1 MRRSLARVL
10 VLCAAALAAPISVHA
25 QPAAQVARAGAM
37 TSVDWSA
44 KLWEAGR
51 SGQFPG
57 VEALLDKVPPGDDAA
72 TARLAGD
79 AARLRHDLAAREQQR
94 VSRRDELRQKLGEA
108 LDKDGD
114 DVRTS
119 TALRW
124 AIELQMLASDREAF
138 LREPQMTGLINHAAS
153 AAHAA
158 EDRGDWLI
166 ASELYYRLHALTEEQ
181 GKFKGDAE
189 RLTQRLTMLRLYV
202 PHRLWELRNARA
214 LLEPK
219 GKPLPEYNPI
229 GLSFEEKLKGVDEAM
244 VVRGVMKTGEHV
256 DQVPLT
262 RVLQGGLRAV
272 RTMVTTTDLRAAF
285 PGLSDAAGVEAMT
298 GFLDREIA
306 GLDGA
311 KKPGVDQVSGLLERL
326 RAENEKGPRVFF
338 PAVLH
343 EFGAGAVGELDEFS
357 ALIWPDELARFQR
370 TTQGKVVGIGVQLQ
384 YDEQQ
389 NIQVVTPITGAPADR
404 AGLRAN
410 DLITRVDG
418 SGTAG
423 MSLDQAVDLIT
434 GPANTQVTVTIGR
447 RDADGTMHEQD
458 HTLTRAIIDI
468 TTVRGWR
475 RSGAG
480 ERDWDW
486 FLDKDA
492 GIGYVRLSQFTD
504 TTTRDLDAAIGKMK
518 ESGLHALVLDLRYNP
533 GGLLDQAVK
542 VVRRFVGVEH
552 GMIVSTAGQGGVVT
566 ERPQMTSPSD
576 ATLAGLP
583 LIVLINENSASAS
596 EIVSGAL
603 RYYTRTG
610 NPDATGAIPGLV
622 LGARSFGK
630 GSVQTLQPLG
640 VNAMTKYTVQYY
652 MVPDEIAGKRII
664 HRRPG
669 ATMWGIDPDLKV
681 EMLPRQMGDANVIRR
696 NADIARPG
704 DPPPQPV
711 KNADGELEPASNNP
725 DDLLGKGLDLQ
736 LETAILLLRARLVG
750 EGAAQARAEK

>member
-1 MRRSLARVL
+1 MRRSLAGVL
-10 VLCAAALAAPISVHA
+10 VLSAWAVAAPISAWA
-25 QPAAQVARAGAM
+25 QPQAQVAKAGAM
-37 TSVDWSA
+37 SSADWSR
-44 KLWEAGR
+44 KLWEAARG
-51 SGQFPG
+51 GQMPD
-57 VEALLDKVPPGDDAA
+57 VETLLDKVPPGDDAA
-72 TARLAGD
+72 TTQL
-79 AARLRHDLAAREQQR
+79 AARARQLRRDLDAREQQR
-94 VSRRDELRQKLGEA
+94 IARREELRRKLIEA
-108 LDKDGD
+108 LDTDGD

-124 AIELQMLASDREAF
+124 AIELQMLAPDREGF
-138 LREPQMTGLINHAAS
+138 LREPQIAGLVNHAAAS
-153 AAHAA
+153 AHAA
-158 EDRGDWLI
+158 EDRGDWLM
-166 ASELYYRLHALTEEQ
+166 ASELYYRLHALTEEK
-181 GKFKGDAE
+181 GEYKGDAE

-214 LLEPK
+214 LMEPK
-219 GKPLPEYNPI
+219 GKALPEYNPI
-229 GLSFEEKLKGVDEAM
+229 GLSFEEKLKGVDESM
-244 VVRGVMKTGEHV
+244 IVRGVLKTGEHV
-256 DQVPLT
+256 DQVPLN

-272 RTMVTTTDLRAAF
+272 RTMVTTTDLHAAF
-285 PGLSDAAGVEAMT
+285 GGLNDAGGVEGMT
-298 GFLDREIA
+298 LFLDREIA
-306 GLDGA
+306 ALDGA
-311 KKPGVDQVSGLLERL
+311 KKAGVDQVSDLLERL
-326 RAENEKGPRVFF
+326 RAENEKTVRVHF
-338 PAVLH
+338 AAMLH
-343 EFGAGAVGELDEFS
+343 EFGAGGVGELDEFS

-370 TTQGKVVGIGVQLQ
+370 TTQGKVVGIGVQLG

-404 AGLRAN
+404 AGIRAN

-423 MSLDQAVDLIT
+423 MSLDQSVDLIT
-434 GPANTQVTVTIGR
+434 GPANTQVTITIGR

-504 TTTRDLDAAIGKMK
+504 TTTRDLDAAIAAMK
-518 ESGLHALVLDLRYNP
+518 RSGLHALVLDLRYNP

-542 VVRRFVGVEH
+542 VVRRFVKVER
-552 GMIVSTAGQGGVVT
+552 GMIVSTAGQGGAVT
-566 ERPQMTSPSD
+566 EPPQLTSPSE
-576 ATLAGLP
+576 ASLGELP
-583 LIVLINENSASAS
+583 LIVLVNENSASAS

-603 RYYTRTG
+603 RYYMRTG
-610 NPDATGAIPGLV
+610 NPDATGSIPGLV

-630 GSVQTLQPLG
+630 DSVQTLRPLG

-669 ATMWGIDPDLKV
+669 ATMWGIDPDLRV

-711 KNADGELEPASNNP
+711 RNADGELEPASNNP

-736 LETAILLLRARLVG
+736 LETAIVLLRARLLG
-750 EGAAQARAEK
+750 DSGAQARAEK